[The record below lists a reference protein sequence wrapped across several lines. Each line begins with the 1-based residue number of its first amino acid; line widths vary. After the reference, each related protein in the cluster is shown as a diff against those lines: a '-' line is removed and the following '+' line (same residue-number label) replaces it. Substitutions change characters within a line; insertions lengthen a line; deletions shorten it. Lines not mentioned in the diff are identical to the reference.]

1 MIHLKGNIPSSKNSQ
16 VMTSR
21 GIFKSKTVSKYL
33 QKIGVKSYSSS
44 KKTYEN
50 YKDQRRVNLIEQ
62 IRLEFLE
69 MAKGKTLPLKVGFYF
84 IRDSKR
90 RFDYINL
97 VQILADLFTA
107 HNLIVDDS
115 MDYFIPVFLGYHVD
129 KENAGVN
136 ISIL

>member
-16 VMTSR
+16 VMTKR
-21 GIFKSKTVSKYL
+21 GIFKSKTVSQYL
-33 QKIGVKSYSSS
+33 QKIGVQSYSSS

-50 YKDQRRVNLIEQ
+50 YKTRINQIEK
-62 IRLEFLE
+62 IRPEFLE
-69 MAKGKTLPLKVGFYF
+69 MVKDKKVPLKVGFYF

-90 RFDYINL
+90 KADFHNL